1 LALEE
6 QVKRIPTWKSQL
18 ENYKGQ
24 VLSLSTQ
31 VHSLTIAIEE
41 RDKENSQLKK
51 ELENAR
57 EALRQS
63 KEMTKLDQS
72 MKETEDHR
80 FVYPMEHLVV
90 SSSNA
95 KENNDDDDD
104 DDDEQEEFHLDAVAD
119 LRLKERV
126 LRLEQENKSLLESLR
141 RMESVQYESSSS
153 SSLLFSEK
161 EKTTNAELLLELQH
175 QLDNEKLQNAKYA
188 KELESMRRELKEKT
202 ENHRENESNFAQM
215 QKPYQTLSENYEKS
229 VSLVKNLQNVLLKE
243 RHTISEISK
252 QLKSSIE
259 KNAELMSEKTKLEG
273 YLRTAKKMLQDERE
287 KSKDALEIESQRNR
301 KQYEQVIESLKR
313 QIKDKEE
320 EVLIIKKLLEESKGN
335 SDREQRLISSAMYE
349 MGLELQR
356 LRIQKPNNIP
366 IKGLPSSS
374 INSTATHSPKSLLGQ
389 KREKIEN

>member
-126 LRLEQENKSLLESLR
+126 LRLEQGNKSLLESLR